1 LNTSAQARLAFV
13 DSMRFV
19 AAALVFAQ
27 HLFEAREGL
36 GKTYL
41 IPLAPGVAGVALF
54 FFISGFVIPM
64 AARDGLDVRTF
75 FVRRL
80 FRIYPLY
87 LAVLGLMALAG
98 ATGLLPQ
105 LEIVISSSATV
116 WLANL
121 LIIAEYVHVLPF
133 VGVAWT
139 LSVELAWYAIF
150 AASIMLFGKRAADR
164 LDVLVPA
171 SLLALTAASL
181 LIGERIPLGRPTMIY
196 AAVLGFQCF
205 RYRAGEIDAKRL
217 RLSVL
222 VFAVVGLAGNY
233 VAFGHFRHPNLTVMQ
248 TIGPWVLATAVFL
261 IWTLY
266 RPVRE
271 ARALNAGVLPA
282 LGAMSYS
289 IYLLHSFASSIAHT
303 HFAPALQIAASVG
316 LTLIFSWLAY
326 NFIEKPGIA
335 LGRRLSGRHA
345 AVPREPRT
353 A

>member
-1 LNTSAQARLAFV
+1 
-13 DSMRFV
+13 MRFV
-19 AAALVFAQ
+19 AAALVFVQ
-27 HLFEAREGL
+27 HIFEAREGI

-64 AARDGLDVRTF
+64 AARDGLNVRTF
-75 FVRRL
+75 FIRRI

-87 LAVLGLMALAG
+87 LAVLGVMAVSG

-105 LEIVISSSATV
+105 LAIVVTSSATV

-121 LIIAEYVHVLPF
+121 LLIAEYVQVLPF
-133 VGVAWT
+133 IGVAWT
-139 LSVELAWYAIF
+139 LSVELIWYAIF
-150 AASIMLFGKRAADR
+150 AASIVLFGKRAADR

-181 LIGERIPLGRPTMIY
+181 LIGERVPLGRPTMIY
-196 AAVLGFQCF
+196 AAVIGFQCF
-205 RYRAGEIDAKRL
+205 RFHADEIDARRL
-217 RLSVL
+217 RISII
-222 VFAVVGLAGNY
+222 VFAIVAIAGNY
-233 VAFGHFRHPNLTVMQ
+233 VAFGYFRHPNLTMMQ
-248 TIGPWVLATAVFL
+248 AIGPWILASVVFL
-261 IWTLY
+261 VWTLY

-271 ARALNAGVLPA
+271 ARVFNAGLLPA

-289 IYLLHSFASSIAHT
+289 IYLLHTYATAIANT
-303 HFAPALQIAASVG
+303 HFAPPLQISVSCG
-316 LTLIFSWLAY
+316 LTLLLSWLAF

-335 LGRRLSGRHA
+335 LGRRLSGRRA
-345 AVPREPRT
+345 AQPREPRI